1 MSVAGI
7 RNSAK
12 VRELATELR
21 DRCALADVHLVAGEA
36 EEIVV
41 KHVQAIAAQLGLAER
56 TVLTRYMGEAAMDS
70 LVTVVASSN
79 AVHVEAASTAAPVVI
94 GAADVGAVVAAL
106 GMSLK
111 LAAQELEHEV
121 QFADA
126 LGVTTDAA
134 DAIVGLGAALRGA
147 PDRDKIA
154 IGGPSLV
161 YARKVLWLT
170 IDHLR
175 DRTWA
180 CSCRDRHEV
189 GKSCSLQKMLARD
202 LGLIG
207 GWPSGPSEP
216 AAGERGPSA

>member
-1 MSVAGI
+1 VTLRALDMPTVRTALKAGG
-7 RNSAK
+7 RVVD
-12 VRELATELR
+12 VRPVP
-21 DRCALADVHLVAGEA
+21 D
-36 EEIVV
+36 
-41 KHVQAIAAQLGLAER
+41 
-56 TVLTRYMGEAAMDS
+56 Y
-70 LVTVVASSN
+70 
-79 AVHVEAASTAAPVVI
+79 AAPVVI
-94 GAADVGAVVAAL
+94 SAADVGAVVAAL

-111 LAAQELEHEV
+111 LAAQELEQEA

-134 DAIVGLGAALRGA
+134 DAVVGLGAALRGA
-147 PDRDKIA
+147 VDRDKVS

-170 IDHLR
+170 IEHLR

-189 GKSCSLQKMLARD
+189 GKSCSLQTMLSRD

-216 AAGERGPSA
+216 AADQRGSRA